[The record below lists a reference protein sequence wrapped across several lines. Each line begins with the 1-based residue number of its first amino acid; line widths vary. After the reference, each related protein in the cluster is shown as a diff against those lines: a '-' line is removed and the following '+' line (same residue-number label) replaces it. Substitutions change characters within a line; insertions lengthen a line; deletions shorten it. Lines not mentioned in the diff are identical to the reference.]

1 MGRLKMRLIGPSS
14 PSEDGGKSPL
24 SQEQVQEQKQQQKLK
39 LKAHIEHIQEL
50 KDCRKSNKIALN
62 RHLRKR
68 ATTRINAKGILQIR
82 YSTINKFDKKRI
94 RDSYDYM
101 MDKRINKYNLM
112 EDDD

>member
-24 SQEQVQEQKQQQKLK
+24 SQEQIQEQKQQQKLK

-50 KDCRKSNKIALN
+50 KDCRESNKIALN

-68 ATTRINAKGILQIR
+68 ATTRITVKGVLQIR
-82 YSTINKFDKKRI
+82 YSTINKFDKKET

-101 MDKRINKYNLM
+101 MDKRVNKYNLM
-112 EDDD
+112 EEDD

>member
-1 MGRLKMRLIGPSS
+1 MGKLKMRLIGPSS
-14 PSEDGGKSPL
+14 SSKDGKGPL
-24 SQEQVQEQKQQQKLK
+24 TQEQIQEQKQQQKLK

-50 KDCRKSNKIALN
+50 KDCRESNKIALN

-68 ATTRINAKGILQIR
+68 ATTRIDAKGILQIR
-82 YSTINKFDKKRI
+82 YSSINKLEKKRI